1 MRLEVPNC
9 LLPQCPRKFI
19 NDPKLQEAPETAGRV
34 FKNSECDLG
43 IALFVWTSIRVAVRV
58 TSRALK

>member
-1 MRLEVPNC
+1 M
-9 LLPQCPRKFI
+9 